1 MENQKHTQGEW
12 LLHENLRSINSEN
25 NIPIA
30 NVWYNNI
37 ANVWYKNTTMVTEE
51 EGLANAKLI
60 ASAPDL
66 LEALIEAK
74 KALNNY
80 STTNGV
86 VLGKIINAITKATK

>member
-1 MENQKHTQGEW
+1 MKNQKHTQGEW

-60 ASAPDL
+60 ASAPNL
-66 LEALIEAK
+66 LDVLLKAK
-74 KALNNY
+74 KWAEDYGMNKDIYNEI
-80 STTNGV
+80 N
-86 VLGKIINAITKATK
+86 NAITKATK

>member
-60 ASAPDL
+60 AAAPDL
-66 LEALIEAK
+66 LEALQGLNHLWQGKEDWIEVKRA
-74 KALNNY
+74 
-80 STTNGV
+80 
-86 VLGKIINAITKATK
+86 INAINKATK